1 VKSRCST
8 PKLARILLSISIMS
22 LALIPTT
29 YVRNDD
35 ILVNSGVTIG
45 AAVLELRATSQ
56 KNLWSP
62 TSV

>member
-1 VKSRCST
+1 
-8 PKLARILLSISIMS
+8 MS

-45 AAVLELRATSQ
+45 AAVLELRAIHGALMQ
-56 KNLWSP
+56 GYPLLN
-62 TSV
+62 VGFR

>member
-1 VKSRCST
+1 
-8 PKLARILLSISIMS
+8 MS